1 MSVLKSKFGCEQP
14 AKPLNKAVYPSNT
27 LAALAMS
34 DEIDS
39 RDVQGLSV
47 GQLRDRISKLQQD
60 TTEVRVVELCR

>member
-1 MSVLKSKFGCEQP
+1 MSFDGFVFMFVSWCLPMQP
-14 AKPLNKAVYPSNT
+14 AKPLNKAAYPSNT

-60 TTEVRVVELCR
+60 TTEVL